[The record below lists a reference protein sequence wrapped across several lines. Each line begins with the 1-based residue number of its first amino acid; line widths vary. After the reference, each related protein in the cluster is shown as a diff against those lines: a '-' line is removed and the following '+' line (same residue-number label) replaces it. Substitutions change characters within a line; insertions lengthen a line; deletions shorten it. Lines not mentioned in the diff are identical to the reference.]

1 MNQTKFYIVPIA
13 IDMVNG
19 KYYTLVIK
27 NETDDEMS
35 LPYVYNNYKE
45 DVELQIKECL
55 LDYIKVNPDWLKIQ
69 LYPKIRNK
77 DNALEI
83 FYYFSIPYD
92 NITVIDENKTSLI
105 NFDLICNLDPI
116 LCNIKYFI

>member
-35 LPYVYNNYKE
+35 LPYIYNNYKE

-77 DNALEI
+77 DNTLEI

-105 NFDLICNLDPI
+105 NFDLICNLDPF
-116 LCNIKYFI
+116 LCNMKYFI